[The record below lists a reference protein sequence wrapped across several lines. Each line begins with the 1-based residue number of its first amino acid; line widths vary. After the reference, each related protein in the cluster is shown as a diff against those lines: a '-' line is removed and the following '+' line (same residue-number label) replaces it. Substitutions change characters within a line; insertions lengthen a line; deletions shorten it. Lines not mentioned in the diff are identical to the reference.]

1 MQNIEFKLNDKLVVD
16 VEIDN
21 IDMADYPDFVDA
33 YISEAKFKD
42 SNKLLSDNELAD
54 LQEQNPDSYFEA
66 LNDEMLSICD
76 RHYS

>member
-1 MQNIEFKLNDKLVVD
+1 MQNIEFKLNDKVVVD
-16 VEIDN
+16 VEIDGM
-21 IDMADYPDFVDA
+21 DMKDYPDFVDA

-42 SNKLLSDNELAD
+42 SNKLLSDEELVD

-66 LNDEMLSICD
+66 VNEECLDICD

>member
-1 MQNIEFKLNDKLVVD
+1 MQNIFKLNDKEVIN

-21 IDMADYPDFVDA
+21 LDMADYPDFVDA

-42 SNKLLSDNELAD
+42 TNEQLSDNELAD

-66 LNDEMLSICD
+66 VNDACLDICD